1 MFFFLHTS
9 NKFAMQYNPLMELRL
24 IFHKT
29 LLKRNWKT
37 GHFKLIYLAV
47 FQQLRKLY
55 LELKGRGGK
64 FVLFL
69 SLFLSVHINF
79 QYKLNSHRS
88 LFIETFYLFFS
99 IALLIFSHLQ
109 FQCFFLWF
117 LFINLLNMCNWIL
130 SSAVPSF
137 VSNFNS
143 RKNEQTLIFFDL

>member
-1 MFFFLHTS
+1 M
-9 NKFAMQYNPLMELRL
+9 KLRL

-29 LLKRNWKT
+29 LIKRNWKT
-37 GHFKLIYLAV
+37 GHFKLIYLALAI

-69 SLFLSVHINF
+69 SLLLSVHINF

-99 IALLIFSHLQ
+99 IALLIFSYLQ

-117 LFINLLNMCNWIL
+117 LFINLMNMCNWIL
-130 SSAVPSF
+130 SLAVPSF

-143 RKNEQTLIFFDL
+143 RKNKQTLIVFDL